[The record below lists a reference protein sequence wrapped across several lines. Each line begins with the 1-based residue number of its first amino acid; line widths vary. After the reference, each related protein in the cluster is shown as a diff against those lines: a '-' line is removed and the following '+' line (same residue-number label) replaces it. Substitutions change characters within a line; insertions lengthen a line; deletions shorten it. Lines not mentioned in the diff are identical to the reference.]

1 MNVPIILPILN
12 PPESALKIQSE
23 CPLFL
28 EAFLDPFR
36 QNTVLYHLDLPS
48 HLNYI
53 LFLTL
58 MKLTILNVF
67 LHIRP

>member
-12 PPESALKIQSE
+12 PPESALKILSE

-36 QNTVLYHLDLPS
+36 QNSALSSGFTFTP
-48 HLNYI
+48 NYI

-58 MKLTILNVF
+58 MKRTILNVS
-67 LHIRP
+67 LHVRP